1 MVNQMRKFKVDGTT
15 GESRACEKFQQHT
28 SGRLSIAG
36 RQNYAFCSSYA
47 ELTKLLRKT
56 DCHCVL
62 SRTFQSIP
70 PTDDHPIN
78 SDLVKGRLYLFKL
91 SQWPKLPKVRGQ
103 DVEADKVPEKMPP
116 SNPGVR
122 FCARVD

>member
-15 GESRACEKFQQHT
+15 GESRACEKCQQHT

-36 RQNYAFCSSYA
+36 RQIYAFCSSYA
-47 ELTKLLRKT
+47 GLTKLLRKT
-56 DCHCVL
+56 DCHCQEPFSQVL
-62 SRTFQSIP
+62 
-70 PTDDHPIN
+70 TDDHPIN
-78 SDLVKGRLYLFKL
+78 SDLAKGRLYLFKL